1 MIDEHRRL
9 VTEWVKKLKHTYT
22 ENLSALARTRPVFKI
37 SSGNLTYYVV
47 KGRRG
52 YYVVLPGLYCSC
64 KEFEIN
70 VLMRRSRGACYHLA
84 LVDEAIRQGRVKEL
98 GLGLEDAVA
107 VLIEVLETGDSI
119 LLRRATSG
127 VDKASID

>member
-9 VTEWVKKLKHTYT
+9 VAEWVEKLKQTYT
-22 ENLSALARTRPVFKI
+22 ENLSVLARTRPVFRI
-37 SSGNLTYYVV
+37 SSSNLTYYVV

-52 YYVVLPGLYCSC
+52 YYIVLPGLYCSC

-84 LVDEAIRQGRVKEL
+84 LLDEAIKQGRVRELEL
-98 GLGLEDAVA
+98 GVEEAVA

-119 LLRRATSG
+119 LLRRA
-127 VDKASID
+127 ASSAGKGEH

>member
-9 VTEWVKKLKHTYT
+9 VAEWVEKLKHTYT

-37 SSGNLTYYVV
+37 SSDNLTYYVV
-47 KGRRG
+47 RGRRG

-127 VDKASID
+127 VDKVSID

>member
-22 ENLSALARTRPVFKI
+22 ENLSALAKTRPVFKI

-98 GLGLEDAVA
+98 RLGLEEAVA
-107 VLIEVLETGDSI
+107 ALIEVLETGDSI

>member
-9 VTEWVKKLKHTYT
+9 VAEWVEKLKHTYT
-22 ENLSALARTRPVFKI
+22 ENLSALARTRPVFKV

-47 KGRRG
+47 RGRRG

-127 VDKASID
+127 VDKVSID

>member
-98 GLGLEDAVA
+98 RLGLEEAVA
-107 VLIEVLETGDSI
+107 ALIEVLETGDSI

>member
-127 VDKASID
+127 VDKVSID

>member
-9 VTEWVKKLKHTYT
+9 VAEWIEKLKHTYP
-22 ENLSALARTRPVFKI
+22 ENLIALARTRPVFKV
-37 SSGNLTYYVV
+37 SSGNLTYYVAR
-47 KGRRG
+47 GRRG

-70 VLMRRSRGACYHLA
+70 VLMRKSKGACYHLA

-98 GLGLEDAVA
+98 RVGLEEAVTI
-107 VLIEVLETGDSI
+107 LIEVLETSDSM
-119 LLRRATSG
+119 LLRRIVSG
-127 VDKASID
+127 TDNKH

>member
-9 VTEWVKKLKHTYT
+9 VAEWVKKLKHTYT